1 MACKTDIQIALKQA
15 KDAKHQLMTGK
26 APRVIVDNNGE
37 RVEFNTAN
45 VSQLNTYIAELESS
59 LARAGSSA
67 VRGPMGF
74 FF

>member
-1 MACKTDIQIALKQA
+1 MSCKTDIQIALTQA
-15 KDAKHQLMTGK
+15 RKAKHDLMTGK

-45 VSQLNTYIAELESS
+45 INSLNTYIAELETS
-59 LARAGSSA
+59 LARAGTTS
-67 VRGPMGF
+67 VRGPLGF